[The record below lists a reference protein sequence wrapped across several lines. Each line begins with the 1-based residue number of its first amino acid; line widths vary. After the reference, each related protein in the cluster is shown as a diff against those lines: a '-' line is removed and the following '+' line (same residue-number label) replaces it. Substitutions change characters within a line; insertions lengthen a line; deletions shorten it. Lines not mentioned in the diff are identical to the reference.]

1 MLLGFWSPKE
11 KDLCLLT
18 LVMSEN
24 DIIYLVSLEEREL
37 IQSFRSEGDLGPLL
51 LQFALVCWY
60 SSGCRVQLQFVVMEV
75 VWRTHHS
82 LLGKDR
88 DKCLRKGRKEVPTC
102 MLACYEVKVQ
112 PTPSSNE
119 PYPAIN

>member
-37 IQSFRSEGDLGPLL
+37 IQSFRSERGLGPSPVAVRFGLLGPLNLDGLPWFYL
-51 LQFALVCWY
+51 LPLGPWASYV
-60 SSGCRVQLQFVVMEV
+60 SGL
-75 VWRTHHS
+75 
-82 LLGKDR
+82 
-88 DKCLRKGRKEVPTC
+88 
-102 MLACYEVKVQ
+102 
-112 PTPSSNE
+112 
-119 PYPAIN
+119 